1 MDRRTYP
8 RFSLS
13 CPVHFSVDLL
23 GSEFRVERFSS
34 NGTVLDISRKGLLA
48 EVDRLLAVGTVCALS
63 LVRDDDLVRP
73 RTVRGRVCRAASGSA
88 GWIIGIEFESPV
100 AVMPRAAVSPVL
112 SEVQVS

>member
-8 RFSLS
+8 RFSLP

-48 EVDRLLAVGTVCALS
+48 E
-63 LVRDDDLVRP
+63 
-73 RTVRGRVCRAASGSA
+73 
-88 GWIIGIEFESPV
+88 FESPV
-100 AVMPRAAVSPVL
+100 AVMPRAALSPVL
-112 SEVQVS
+112 PEMQVS